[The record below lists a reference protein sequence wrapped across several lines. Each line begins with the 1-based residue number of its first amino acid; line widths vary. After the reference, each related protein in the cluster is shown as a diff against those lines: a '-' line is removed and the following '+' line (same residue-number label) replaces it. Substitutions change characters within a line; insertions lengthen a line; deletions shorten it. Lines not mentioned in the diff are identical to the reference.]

1 MPSHPSLPVE
11 LAQMPPALSIVI
23 AVHDD
28 ADNVPS
34 LARELCEVLGERS
47 VEIIFVDDASV
58 DKTVKS
64 VHAVRRDC
72 AQQIRLLRHCHCCGP
87 GIALQTGVRAARAE
101 WIVTL
106 DSDGQNDPADILVLL
121 QALQEHRDCDDL
133 KLIIGNRK
141 SRHAAWLRRMSSQ
154 LAERVRQRVLHDDT
168 PDTGCG
174 IKLFH
179 RATFLELPAFEHMQR
194 FLPALFHHA
203 GARVLSVEVR
213 HRPRAHASRESMAN
227 RAWQGVVDL
236 FGVRWLMRRA
246 PTVTTVREE

>member
-1 MPSHPSLPVE
+1 MALQSTVPVE
-11 LAQMPPALSIVI
+11 LADIPPALSIVI
-23 AVHDD
+23 AVRDV

-34 LARELCEVLGERS
+34 LAHEICEVLGERS
-47 VEIIFVDDASV
+47 FEIIFVDDASV

-64 VHAVRRDC
+64 IHAVRRDC
-72 AQQIRLLRHCHCCGP
+72 ATQVRLLRHCHCCGT

-121 QALQEHRDCDDL
+121 QALDEHRNSDDL

-141 SRHAAWLRRMSSQ
+141 ARHADWLHRMSSQ
-154 LAERVRQRVLHDDT
+154 IADRVRQRVLHDDT

-179 RATFLELPAFEHMQR
+179 RATFLKLPAFEHMHR

-213 HRPRAHASRESMAN
+213 HRPSAHAAKDSIAN
-227 RAWQGVVDL
+227 RMWENVVDL